1 MKSDRRT
8 ASIDA
13 ASLQLIFERL
23 REKVMRRSDEDRHVQ
38 RRAIDALRSRIKHL
52 DPPVAAIDTWETVRP
67 RVEKFEEYKALPADD
82 MREMAFDK
90 FMSRLHERDHDGD
103 RDRERDR
110 DRSHSKRD
118 RERDRD
124 RASRAGDSHRPS
136 RHRSRSP
143 EIDAYAADR
152 KKAQADRER
161 QFRKSSF
168 PVSPPPPGRR
178 SRDRDVDRYDGR
190 DRDRERDRERERERG
205 GDRYDGRTAPNRTR
219 ERERERGFVSRAD
232 PREAGASSEL
242 DYGDSKPAPVR
253 RRRESDADREG
264 REAKV
269 RSIPWPCRVLL
280 MAIASTQ
287 FPGTHVFWV
296 SPRCG
301 KPPC

>member
-8 ASIDA
+8 AAIDVGT
-13 ASLQLIFERL
+13 LQLIFDRL

-52 DPPVAAIDTWETVRP
+52 EPPVTAADTWDTVRP
-67 RVEKFEEYKALPADD
+67 RLEKFDEYKALPADD
-82 MREMAFDK
+82 VREMAFDK
-90 FMSRLHERDHDGD
+90 FKNRLHERDHDAD

-110 DRSHSKRD
+110 ERSHSKRD

-124 RASRAGDSHRPS
+124 RDRRAGDSHRPS

-168 PVSPPPPGRR
+168 PVSPPPAGRR
-178 SRDRDVDRYDGR
+178 SRDREVDRYDGR
-190 DRDRERDRERERERG
+190 DREKDRERERDRERDRGGDRYDGRAAPDRTRDRERERERG
-205 GDRYDGRTAPNRTR
+205 Y
-219 ERERERGFVSRAD
+219 VSRAD
-232 PREAGASSEL
+232 PREAAASSEL

-264 REAKV
+264 RETKV
-269 RSIPWPCRVLL
+269 SL
-280 MAIASTQ
+280 ASCC
-287 FPGTHVFWV
+287 V
-296 SPRCG
+296 
-301 KPPC
+301 

>member
-13 ASLQLIFERL
+13 DSLQLIFERL

-52 DPPVAAIDTWETVRP
+52 DPPITAADTWGTVRP
-67 RVEKFEEYKALPADD
+67 RVEKFDEYRALPADD
-82 MREMAFDK
+82 LREMAFDK
-90 FMSRLHERDHDGD
+90 AKSRLHERDHDTD
-103 RDRERDR
+103 RDRERDG

-118 RERDRD
+118 RERERDRD
-124 RASRAGDSHRPS
+124 RGSRAGDSHRPS

-178 SRDRDVDRYDGR
+178 SRDREVDRYDGR
-190 DRDRERDRERERERG
+190 DRDRERDRERERDRDRG
-205 GDRYDGRTAPNRTR
+205 GDRYDGRSAPDRTRDR
-219 ERERERGFVSRAD
+219 ERERERGYVSRAD
-232 PREAGASSEL
+232 PREAGANSEL
-242 DYGDSKPAPVR
+242 DYGDSRPAPVR
-253 RRRESDADREG
+253 RRRESDADVEG

-269 RSIPWPCRVLL
+269 SSILGPCSV
-280 MAIASTQ
+280 
-287 FPGTHVFWV
+287 
-296 SPRCG
+296 
-301 KPPC
+301 